1 MKNIEKEPD
10 ICPCCGQ
17 EIQLESSRK
26 RRKKATVDSFE
37 AFWSAYPKKV
47 GKGAARTS
55 WTKNNLPELDILLT
69 ALRKAIASPDWQKEM
84 GKFIPH
90 ASTWLNQ
97 QRWEDDGMDYSALKI
112 EKPTITSKLG
122 INEQEAFEWRSV
134 AYPESVQIHPRWNTL
149 PFSSW
154 PKSTQQEYLDSITK

>member
-1 MKNIEKEPD
+1 MNIEKEPD

-26 RRKKATVDSFE
+26 RRKKAPVDGFE
-37 AFWSAYPKKV
+37 TFWSAYPKKV
-47 GKGAARTS
+47 GKGAARAS
-55 WTKNNLPELDILLT
+55 WAKNNLPELDVLLS

-97 QRWEDDGMDYSALKI
+97 QRWEDEGMDFSALSPLKQTMSSRI
-112 EKPTITSKLG
+112 G
-122 INEQEAFEWRSV
+122 IDEQEAAIWRKGIYPSSSNVPFAEWPSD
-134 AYPESVQIHPRWNTL
+134 VQR
-149 PFSSW
+149 
-154 PKSTQQEYLDSITK
+154 EYITSIK